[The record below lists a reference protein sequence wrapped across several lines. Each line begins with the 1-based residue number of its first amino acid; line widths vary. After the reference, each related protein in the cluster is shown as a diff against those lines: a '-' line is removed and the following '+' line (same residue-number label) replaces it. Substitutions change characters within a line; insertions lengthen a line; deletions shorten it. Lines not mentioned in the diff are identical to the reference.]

1 MFINGTGENRKC
13 IANQTIQACENDG
26 FFYITNHGIEEELFV
41 QRRNSALSFL
51 TSTVNPH
58 NSLIYK
64 ETQKYLGTTN
74 AQILKDY
81 VN

>member
-1 MFINGTGENRKC
+1 MVSL
-13 IANQTIQACENDG
+13 A
-26 FFYITNHGIEEELFV
+26 
-41 QRRNSALSFL
+41 
-51 TSTVNPH
+51 STVH
-58 NSLIYK
+58 IHKLLIYK